1 MAEQRAPQKAASLP
15 GRLPPLIMI
24 VDLPVQIAGSVNQV
38 DWNTQL
44 GDLVETLPWGHDLP
58 AFRATTGLLGASG

>member
-1 MAEQRAPQKAASLP
+1 MSAQGQSGSEIPTSAP

-38 DWNTQL
+38 DWNTQSA
-44 GDLVETLPWGHDLP
+44 W
-58 AFRATTGLLGASG
+58 